1 MSFTGGRVLVC
12 SKDSCPVQVLPA
24 AREPRAA
31 QCAGDVLIQ
40 NVQQFT
46 LQFLYSHVH
55 HTHKNVD

>member
-1 MSFTGGRVLVC
+1 MSFTGGSVLVC

-24 AREPRAA
+24 AREPRTA

-40 NVQQFT
+40 NVLQFT
-46 LQFLYSHVH
+46 LQYLYSHIN